1 MSTPSPPATV
11 DGRVRRLQRGLLAWY
26 RVSARPLAWRR
37 TSDPYRILV
46 SEVMLQQTQAA
57 RAEPAWEAFCAR
69 FPDAASLAAAPLADV
84 LTMWRGLGYNR
95 RAVSLHRAAQVV
107 VDEHGGVLPDDLGA
121 LCALPGVGPYTARA
135 VLAFAF
141 RRDAAPVDVNVAR
154 VLSRAVVAAPLTPA
168 GAQRTADEVLPRG
181 DGPAWSQALMDLGAR
196 VCTARSPRCDA
207 CPVVAAC
214 AWRSRGGQDPAA
226 RSSVRSRPQAAFAG
240 SDRYH
245 RGRLVDALRRGAVAA
260 EDLGTAADLVD
271 TGRLVTIT
279 DGLVADGL
287 AEWSDGRLR
296 LPR

>member
-1 MSTPSPPATV
+1 MTTPPPPAV
-11 DGRVRRLQRGLLAWY
+11 GRVRRLQRGLLAWY
-26 RVSARPLAWRR
+26 RTSARPLAWRR
-37 TSDPYRILV
+37 TRDPYRILV

-69 FPDAASLAAAPLADV
+69 FPDAPSLAAAPLADV

-107 VDEHGGVLPDDLGA
+107 VAEHGGALPDDLDA
-121 LCALPGVGPYTARA
+121 LRGLPGVGPYTARA

-141 RRDAAPVDVNVAR
+141 GRDVAPVDVNVAR

-168 GAQRTADEVLPRG
+168 AAQRVADEVVPRG
-181 DGPAWSQALMDLGAR
+181 DGPGWSQALMDLGAR
-196 VCTARSPRCDA
+196 VCTARTPRCDA
-207 CPVVAAC
+207 CPVAAAC
-214 AWRSRGGQDPAA
+214 AWRSGGGEDPAA
-226 RSSVRSRPQAAFAG
+226 RSSLRSRPQAAFAG

-260 EDLGTAADLVD
+260 EDLPTAADLAD
-271 TGRLVTIT
+271 TGRLAGIT

-287 AEWSDGRLR
+287 AEWSQGLLR